1 MSEFTLKTDPAVFQ
15 DVLDGKKT
23 FEIRFNDRGYQ
34 VGDLIV
40 LKETKFTGQQMREGS
55 PLIYTGREMQKQIS
69 YILSGYGLQDGWVI
83 LGITDFDNQQAK
95 IEKLENEL
103 STTKQV
109 LGNVIDMEVAKVDN
123 LKAQLNNMEACY
135 IEKKKELE
143 ELQGQV
149 GEALEEI
156 QRALNC
162 CESTETACVLG
173 ELVKVLRGES

>member
-1 MSEFTLKTDPAVFQ
+1 MS
-15 DVLDGKKT
+15 
-23 FEIRFNDRGYQ
+23 
-34 VGDLIV
+34 
-40 LKETKFTGQQMREGS
+40 
-55 PLIYTGREMQKQIS
+55 
-69 YILSGYGLQDGWVI
+69 
-83 LGITDFDNQQAK
+83 DFDKTLEALASLCPQNIPE
-95 IEKLENEL
+95 IENLPVPSLEIGDQCLLIWSDQIEVWRVKGFCADDGVDIVYDKFNAH
-103 STTKQV
+103 
-109 LGNVIDMEVAKVDN
+109 MEVPRSELRLIGDFFNARQEEIDD

-135 IEKKKELE
+135 IEKKKEVE